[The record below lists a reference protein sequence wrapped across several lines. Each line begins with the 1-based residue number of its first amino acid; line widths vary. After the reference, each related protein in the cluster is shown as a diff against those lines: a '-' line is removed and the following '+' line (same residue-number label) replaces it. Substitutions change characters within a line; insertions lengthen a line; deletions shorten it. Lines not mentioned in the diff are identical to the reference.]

1 MNTRSRRMCDHQ
13 FGFATLRQPARLLP
27 RTGDCALLTNM
38 FQPAVTPIADYEP
51 PARGGP
57 PGLPAIV
64 AHRPR
69 TAGRP
74 AQEQPGRTACSA
86 RASGNGGDD
95 ARAAAIFAD
104 AALRRVLEVIDR
116 RRPLAQLRPLL
127 DGALV
132 DTLLPAARRGE
143 GVGSAR
149 RGEGVGS
156 ARLRRVRAQS
166 VRADGTAAEVAANY
180 TRGERVYAIACRVE
194 QVSTAT
200 GPRWQVVALHLG

>member
-1 MNTRSRRMCDHQ
+1 MYLKGNLCRIRLGRQVTAL
-13 FGFATLRQPARLLP
+13 FGLY
-27 RTGDCALLTNM
+27 DCAK
-38 FQPAVTPIADYEP
+38 QGV
-51 PARGGP
+51 
-57 PGLPAIV
+57 LPLAYCVGQCV

-74 AQEQPGRTACSA
+74 AQERPGRTACSA

-132 DTLLPAARRGE
+132 DTLLPAARRGD
-143 GVGSAR
+143 
-149 RGEGVGS
+149 GVGS

-194 QVSTAT
+194 QVTGTT

>member
-1 MNTRSRRMCDHQ
+1 MCDYQ
-13 FGFATLRQPARLLP
+13 FGFATLRQSARLPP

-38 FQPAVTPIADYEP
+38 IQPAVTPIADYEP
-51 PARGGP
+51 PADRGTA
-57 PGLPAIV
+57 GLPAI
-64 AHRPR
+64 ATQPPP
-69 TAGRP
+69 TAGQP
-74 AQEQPGRTACSA
+74 APAQPGRG
-86 RASGNGGDD
+86 SGNADHS

-116 RRPLAQLRPLL
+116 RRSLAQLRPLL

-132 DTLLPAARRGE
+132 DTLLPAARRGD
-143 GVGSAR
+143 
-149 RGEGVGS
+149 GVGS

-180 TRGERVYAIACRVE
+180 TRGERVHAIACRVE
-194 QVSTAT
+194 QITGAT